1 MTVDQ
6 DKLRLLSIATRTAAW
21 SLILA
26 ATTAVMD
33 VGSGHA
39 APTNEPAKTAKVL
52 LAVLAHPDDETV
64 CAGVLARA
72 EACSWEVRV
81 IFATSG
87 DHGSDVS
94 GRNLKGAALGKERE
108 REAACALTALG
119 VKRPPAFLGFGDG
132 SLTAMRTQV
141 TERLVKEL
149 AGVKAD
155 VILTFGPDGF
165 TRHRDH
171 IAIGAATDEAAK
183 RVSPVSAVYHA
194 VLGRQL
200 RGWAEAAGAEIP
212 KGVKLPENL
221 VTVDVQEFQDRRLAS
236 LDCHKTQW
244 KPEVQ
249 ARLREFRNDY
259 LFEEFLW
266 AGEGSGAPGK
276 WVGP

>member
-1 MTVDQ
+1 VKPLQ
-6 DKLRLLSIATRTAAW
+6 LLFTLATAAV
-21 SLILA
+21 LG
-26 ATTAVMD
+26 V
-33 VGSGHA
+33 VSGHA
-39 APTNEPAKTAKVL
+39 AQTSEPANPAKVL
-52 LAVLAHPDDETV
+52 LAVFAHPDDETV
-64 CAGVLARA
+64 CTGVLARA
-72 EACSWEVRV
+72 VASGWEVRV

-108 REAACALTALG
+108 REGACALTALG
-119 VKRPPAFLGFGDG
+119 VKRPPTFFGFGDG
-132 SLTAMRTQV
+132 TLAQVRTQV

-155 VILTFGPDGF
+155 VIVTFGPDGF

-171 IAIGAATDEAAK
+171 IAVGAATDEASQK
-183 RVSPVSAVYHA
+183 VSPSSAVYHA

-200 RGWAEAAGAEIP
+200 PGWAKAAGAEVP

-221 VTVDVQEFQDRRLAS
+221 VSVEVQQFQAQRLAS

-244 KPEVQ
+244 TPGIQ
-249 ARLREFRNDY
+249 ARLREFRKAY
-259 LFEEFLW
+259 PFEEFLW
-266 AGEGSGAPGK
+266 AGGDNGAPGK